1 MCRVKRM
8 LFCIVCMVYLLL
20 PAGGS
25 SQVKS
30 PLPKATESQKGGKTM
45 NQSKPLTQAE
55 NPMVPIPIP
64 QQAPA
69 KEGMA
74 QLPGTRLGYW
84 DTGGNGTPVV
94 FLHPASGSALVWLY
108 QQPVFANA
116 GYRVIAYSRRN
127 YYNSELAP
135 EDNPGVASE
144 DLHNLIEF
152 LGVKKFHAVASA
164 AGGSVATD
172 YAFSHPERLLSLTVS
187 SNNLAARDGYI
198 ADAAAKIRL
207 KEAETLPRWYWE
219 LGPSYRAVNPEGVEK
234 WVELNHKSETGKGA
248 RQKLANVVTP
258 AKLETL
264 KVPTLLMTGSADPA
278 TPPSIMRMIA
288 RHVPNNEVAIAAE
301 SGHSVYWERPE
312 FFNSTVLGFI
322 GRHR

>member
-1 MCRVKRM
+1 M
-8 LFCIVCMVYLLL
+8 
-20 PAGGS
+20 
-25 SQVKS
+25 
-30 PLPKATESQKGGKTM
+30 
-45 NQSKPLTQAE
+45 SKNPSTQLDE
-55 NPMVPIPIP
+55 PMTPVPIPE
-64 QQAPA
+64 QVPA
-69 KEGMA
+69 KEGHA
-74 QLPGTRLGYW
+74 ELPGTRLWYW

-94 FLHPASGSALVWLY
+94 FLHSASQSALIWLY
-108 QQPVFANA
+108 QQPVFAKA

-127 YYNSELAP
+127 HYNSDLAS
-135 EDNPGVASE
+135 ESDPGILSE
-144 DLHNLIEF
+144 DLHNLIQ
-152 LGVKKFHAVASA
+152 LLKVDRFHVVAAA
-164 AGGSVATD
+164 AGGSTATD
-172 YAFSHPERLLSLTVS
+172 YAFSHPERLLTLTVS

-264 KVPTLLMTGSADPA
+264 KVPTLLMTGSADLA